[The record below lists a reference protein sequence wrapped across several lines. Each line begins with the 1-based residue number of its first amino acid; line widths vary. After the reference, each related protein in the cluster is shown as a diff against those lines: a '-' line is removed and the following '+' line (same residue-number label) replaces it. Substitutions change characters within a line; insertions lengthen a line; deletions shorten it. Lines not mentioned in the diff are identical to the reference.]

1 MSTAGVH
8 SISALRD
15 FKAILTTFG
24 SEGSEALAVTEMAV
38 RRGIEWFTG
47 DLLKHWQKEVRKSED
62 AVTDARAELERCRMQ
77 SFGDR
82 TPDCTDQKVALKKAQ
97 MRLEEA
103 QRKVQAVK
111 KWSRVLD
118 EEAHEYRGQAQQL
131 GDMLA
136 GELPKAHAE
145 MDRMLTALEAYLGLS
160 ASVGGGEMSMANS
173 ATSAAPG
180 SSAAAPGAPATGP
193 VAAGNLASGE
203 ASAERPAGSVSANS

>member
-24 SEGSEALAVTEMAV
+24 SEGGESLAVTEMAV
-38 RRGIEWFTG
+38 RRGIEWFTS

-111 KWSRVLD
+111 KWSRVLE

-131 GDMLA
+131 GDLLA

-145 MDRMLTALEAYLGLS
+145 MDRMLSALEAYLGLS
-160 ASVGGGEMSMANS
+160 APAAGGETSMTNS
-173 ATSAAPG
+173 APSAGPAANPAANPPAAVSTG
-180 SSAAAPGAPATGP
+180 AGQSAGGPAA
-193 VAAGNLASGE
+193 S
-203 ASAERPAGSVSANS
+203 